1 MTLTYMQIDW
11 VSHFTQSNRLI
22 LIILTGAHILWTL
35 FMARTHLLQVTS
47 PCICLSAYS
56 SFLADNKKCKLCAT
70 SVFSFSFF
78 FEFIFFHCT
87 TWKPSYT
94 YMYTQFFLSLLCCE
108 HFLFFCFACN
118 FLPQIFRRLIY
129 TNMETHYC
137 NTLACQFLCLL
148 QDTLYTENH
157 KDYHQKTVINSV
169 KTQDV
174 KSTYKNQLHSYTVW
188 TNYPKKK
195 LRNQSY

>member
-22 LIILTGAHILWTL
+22 LIILTGAHILWTP

-129 TNMETHYC
+129 TKHG
-137 NTLACQFLCLL
+137 NTLL
-148 QDTLYTENH
+148 QHTCSSIP
-157 KDYHQKTVINSV
+157 VSPPR
-169 KTQDV
+169 
-174 KSTYKNQLHSYTVW
+174 HSIYRK
-188 TNYPKKK
+188 P
-195 LRNQSY
+195 